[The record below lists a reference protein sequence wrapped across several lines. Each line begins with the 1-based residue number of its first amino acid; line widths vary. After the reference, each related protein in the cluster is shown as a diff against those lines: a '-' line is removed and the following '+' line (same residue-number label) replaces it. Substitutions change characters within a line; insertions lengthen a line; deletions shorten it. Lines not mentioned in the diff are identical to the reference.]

1 MNKRKKLEIIL
12 NENPCF
18 DDQHAWIRDI
28 SDILTFGEAL
38 RDSDWEGWENS
49 GIDPDFTAEDVKK
62 AIKTGKVK
70 VYSSYP
76 IKNGIFVSPS
86 RMEAEAY
93 SSTGK
98 VFSRVV
104 KLDDVAWIDPTQ
116 GQYAKD

>member
-18 DDQHAWIRDI
+18 DNQHAWIRDI

-76 IKNGIFVSPS
+76 IK
-86 RMEAEAY
+86 
-93 SSTGK
+93 T
-98 VFSRVV
+98 VFLYLRLEW
-104 KLDDVAWIDPTQ
+104 KQKRTQ
-116 GQYAKD
+116 VPEKFLVELLN